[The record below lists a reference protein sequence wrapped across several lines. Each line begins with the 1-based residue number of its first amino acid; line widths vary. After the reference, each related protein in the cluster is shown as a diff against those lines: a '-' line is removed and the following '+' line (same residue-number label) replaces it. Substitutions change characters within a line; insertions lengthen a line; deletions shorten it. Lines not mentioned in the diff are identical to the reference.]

1 MAMGATKAQR
11 GRGAPRHALLDN
23 GVAALVFGAVCLVLP
38 LFLDLSPA
46 LRSIGQ
52 MLRIPAAVGLVL
64 GAVLL
69 VLHASARRHPR
80 AGGSRQPSPGASA
93 ERLATAP
100 DGWSLE
106 LFEAMGSHAFE
117 AVCEALFAQGGFTTR
132 TLPDVVGGTDICLYS
147 KHARGP
153 AAIVHCTHE
162 RGATVGV
169 DEVCAFYGVMV
180 ARQIKRGTY
189 VTNAR
194 FTADAKQ
201 FGKANAINLL
211 DGERLLAVIATRTPE
226 QRSELLAAAS
236 ERV

>member
-1 MAMGATKAQR
+1 MGATKLQG

-38 LFLDLSPA
+38 LFVDRSPA

-64 GAVLL
+64 GAILL

-80 AGGSRQPSPGASA
+80 MGVPLPLPRTTAAA
-93 ERLATAP
+93 RLPADP
-100 DGWSLE
+100 DDWSLE
-106 LFEAMGSHAFE
+106 LLEAMGSHAFE

-132 TLPDVVGGTDICLYS
+132 TLPEVVGGTDICLYS
-147 KHARGP
+147 RHARGP
-153 AAIVHCTHE
+153 AAIVRCTHE
-162 RGATVGV
+162 HGATVGV

-226 QRSELLAAAS
+226 QRNELLAAAS